1 MQMDQLTRDDLR
13 DLARDQQGPCVTIF
27 MPTQRN
33 TPQIHENQIRFKNLL
48 REAERKLEEFGYPD
62 KQAALEAPQKLIDDK
77 LFWQNQCD
85 GLALFVS
92 PGFFRYYC
100 VPITLDE
107 MVVVTDRFH
116 IKPLLPLL
124 TADTRYYV
132 LALSQNQVRLLHC
145 TRHSFREV
153 ELEGIPESREEALR
167 YDEPEHQL
175 QLHTGTGIRGGRGTA
190 LFHSQG
196 AAIENKD
203 LILRFFQ
210 QIDRGLQKILPP
222 DRVPLVLAGVE
233 YLFPIYREANTYPHL
248 LEQGIPGNPEGVR
261 SEELHQ
267 QAWEVV
273 QPVLEKA
280 VNDAAAQYDELVG
293 TGRSSND
300 IREVVQAAYYGRV
313 DSLFVA
319 LGVHLCGSFDP
330 KNDKVVIDRE
340 HEPGN
345 EDLLDLSAVHTL
357 LKGGTVYAM
366 DADKVPD
373 DGLMAAIYR
382 Y

>member
-1 MQMDQLTRDDLR
+1 
-13 DLARDQQGPCVTIF
+13 
-27 MPTQRN
+27 
-33 TPQIHENQIRFKNLL
+33 
-48 REAERKLEEFGYPD
+48 
-62 KQAALEAPQKLIDDK
+62 
-77 LFWQNQCD
+77 
-85 GLALFVS
+85 
-92 PGFFRYYC
+92 
-100 VPITLDE
+100 
-107 MVVVTDRFH
+107 
-116 IKPLLPLL
+116 
-124 TADTRYYV
+124 
-132 LALSQNQVRLLHC
+132 
-145 TRHSFREV
+145 
-153 ELEGIPESREEALR
+153 
-167 YDEPEHQL
+167 
-175 QLHTGTGIRGGRGTA
+175 
-190 LFHSQG
+190 
-196 AAIENKD
+196 
-203 LILRFFQ
+203 
-210 QIDRGLQKILPP
+210 
-222 DRVPLVLAGVE
+222 VLAGVE

-319 LGVHLCGSFDP
+319 LGVHLWGSFDP